1 MIEIPD
7 CRITGTD
14 VIIGGYLLPHPIR
27 DGSVVVTPT
36 RDGNIVTVE
45 FIVGEVTVEER

>member
-1 MIEIPD
+1 MTEIPD

-14 VIIGGYLLPHPIR
+14 VYIGGQQLPRPIR
-27 DGSVVVTPT
+27 DGGVVVTPT
-36 RDGNIVTVE
+36 RHGNIVTVE